1 MYSMA
6 TDWVRLARKKPSKNS
21 TAPIRTDILALSLP
35 LRRPHSSEPM
45 QNRIMTMV
53 KVRLSCAFVQLVNSA
68 AMGVL
73 STLHAYTRPANSST
87 ITPTMA

>member
-1 MYSMA
+1 MA
-6 TDWVRLARKKPSKNS
+6 SDWVRLARKKPSRNS
-21 TAPIRTDILALSLP
+21 TAPMRTAILALSLP
-35 LRRPHSSEPM
+35 VSRPHSSEPM
-45 QNRIMTMV
+45 QNMIITMV
-53 KVRLSCAFVQLVNSA
+53 KVMLSCALLQSANSA

>member
-1 MYSMA
+1 MA

-21 TAPIRTDILALSLP
+21 TAPMRTDILALSLP

>member
-1 MYSMA
+1 
-6 TDWVRLARKKPSKNS
+6 
-21 TAPIRTDILALSLP
+21 
-35 LRRPHSSEPM
+35 M

>member
-1 MYSMA
+1 MA
-6 TDWVRLARKKPSKNS
+6 SDWVRLARKKPSRNS
-21 TAPIRTDILALSLP
+21 TAPMRTDILALSLP
-35 LRRPHSSEPM
+35 LSRPHSREPM
-45 QNRIMTMV
+45 QNMIITMV
-53 KVRLSCAFVQLVNSA
+53 KVMLSCALLQSANSA